1 MKYLSL
7 MLLAA
12 SVTMV
17 SCSEEETPDTQRPV
31 ITVIN
36 PASDHLDKEPG
47 DTLSLTALFT
57 DNVELL
63 NGKID
68 IHLAGDHSHRVSGGW
83 EWAKVYP
90 ISGKEFTISENVA
103 IPATADT
110 GKYHIT
116 FEGTDKAG
124 NTATAVVVELHID

>member
-7 MLLAA
+7 ILLGAT
-12 SVTMV
+12 VTMV

-31 ITVIN
+31 ITVLN

-47 DTLSLTALFT
+47 DTLNLSALFT
-57 DNVELL
+57 DDVDLL

-68 IHLAGDHSHRVSGGW
+68 IHLAGDHTHRVSSGW

-90 ISGKEFTISENVA
+90 ISGKEFTISEVVA
-103 IPATADT
+103 IPASADT
-110 GKYHIT
+110 GKYHVT

-124 NTATAVVVELHID
+124 NIATPVVVELHLD